1 MIYVGIDVAKDKH
14 DCFAMNSDGE
24 ILIEKLTIT
33 NNLDGFETLYNSL
46 MNFSNSLDNIKVGL
60 EATGHYSNNILNF
73 LTEKGFN
80 IYLINP
86 LQTNLYVKGQS
97 LRKTKTDK
105 LDAHVIATM
114 LVSDNLKPYI
124 PVSYHISELK
134 SLTRHRFRLVKENS
148 KFKTSLVRLVDI
160 VFPELPKI
168 VSSVA
173 QKSCLALLY
182 ELPSAKD
189 IAECN
194 LTHLTHLLSDNS
206 YKHFGRDKAIQ
217 IRDLARNSIG
227 LNSNSVSFELKQT
240 ISIIQFI
247 QEQLDDVEKRIKQ
260 ILKEINSP
268 ILTIPGIS
276 FKTAGSIL
284 AEIGDISRFDSPAK
298 LLAFAGLD
306 HSPAK
311 LLAFAGLDPSM
322 YQSGKFFSTHSVMVK
337 RGSKYL
343 RFALMTAARMVC
355 LNDATFCT
363 FKDRKMAEG
372 KHYMVTMGH
381 VAKKLVRVIYY
392 LLKTNNIYQ
401 ADKVA

>member
-206 YKHFGRDKAIQ
+206 NKKFDREKALQ
-217 IRDLARNSIG
+217 IRDLARKSIG

-284 AEIGDISRFDSPAK
+284 AEIGDISRFD
-298 LLAFAGLD
+298 
-306 HSPAK
+306 SPAK

-392 LLKTNNIYQ
+392 LLKTNNVYQ
-401 ADKVA
+401 ASKVA

>member
-24 ILIEKLTIT
+24 ILIEKLTIA
-33 NNLDGFETLYNSL
+33 NNLDGFKTLYNSV
-46 MNFSNSLDNIKVGL
+46 MNFSVSLDNIKVGL

-73 LTEKGFN
+73 LSEKGFN

-105 LDAHVIATM
+105 LDAHIIATM
-114 LVSDNLKPYI
+114 LISDNLKPYI

-160 VFPELPKI
+160 VFPEFPKI

-173 QKSCLALLY
+173 QKSSLALLF
-182 ELPSAKD
+182 ELPSAKE

-194 LTHLTHLLSDNS
+194 LKHLTHLLSENS
-206 YKHFGRDKAIQ
+206 NQKFDRDKAIE
-217 IRDLARNSIG
+217 IRELAKKSIG
-227 LNSNSVSFELKQT
+227 LNSNSVFFELKQT
-240 ISIIQFI
+240 ISIIQFLQQQI
-247 QEQLDDVEKRIKQ
+247 DDIEKRIKV
-260 ILKEINSP
+260 ILKELDSP
-268 ILTIPGIS
+268 ILSIPGIS

-284 AEIGDISRFDSPAK
+284 AEIGDISRFD
-298 LLAFAGLD
+298 
-306 HSPAK
+306 SPAK

-355 LNDATFCT
+355 MNDATFNE
-363 FKDRKMAEG
+363 FKNRKIAEG
-372 KHYMVTMGH
+372 KHYMVAMGH

-392 LLKTNNIYQ
+392 LLKTNNVYQ

>member
-46 MNFSNSLDNIKVGL
+46 MNFSDSLDNIKVGL

-124 PVSYHISELK
+124 TVSYHISELK

-182 ELPSAKD
+182 ELPSAKE

-194 LTHLTHLLSDNS
+194 LKHLTHLLAENS
-206 YKHFGRDKAIQ
+206 NKKFDRDKAIQ
-217 IRDLARNSIG
+217 IRDLARKSIG

-247 QEQLDDVEKRIKQ
+247 QEQLDDVEKRIKE
-260 ILKEINSP
+260 ILKEIKSP

-284 AEIGDISRFDSPAK
+284 AEIGDISRFD
-298 LLAFAGLD
+298 
-306 HSPAK
+306 SPAK

-355 LNDATFCT
+355 LNDATFNE
-363 FKDRKMAEG
+363 FKDKKMAEG

-392 LLKTNNIYQ
+392 LLKTNNVYQ
-401 ADKVA
+401 ADKLA

>member
-33 NNLDGFETLYNSL
+33 NNLDGFKTLYNSL
-46 MNFSNSLDNIKVGL
+46 IQHSNSLNNIKVGL

-73 LTEKGFN
+73 LTENGFN

-105 LDAHVIATM
+105 LDARVIATM
-114 LVSDNLKPYI
+114 LISDNLKPYI

-148 KFKTSLVRLVDI
+148 RFKTSLVRLVDI

-168 VSSVA
+168 VSSVS

-182 ELPSAKD
+182 ELPNAKE

-194 LTHLTHLLSDNS
+194 LTHLTHILLNNS
-206 YKHFGRDKAIQ
+206 NKMFGRDKAIE
-217 IRDLARNSIG
+217 IRELAKKSIG
-227 LNSNSVSFELKQT
+227 LNSKSVSFELKQT
-240 ISIIQFI
+240 INIIQFLQQQI
-247 QEQLDDVEKRIKQ
+247 DDIEKRIKE
-260 ILKEINSP
+260 ILKEIDSP
-268 ILTIPGIS
+268 ILSIPGIS

-284 AEIGDISRFDSPAK
+284 AEIGDISRFD
-298 LLAFAGLD
+298 
-306 HSPAK
+306 SPAK

-343 RFALMTAARMVC
+343 RFALMNSARMVC
-355 LNDATFCT
+355 MNDTVFND
-363 FKDRKMAEG
+363 FKNKKIAEG

-392 LLKTNNIYQ
+392 LLKTNTKYEATKIL
-401 ADKVA
+401 

>member
-46 MNFSNSLDNIKVGL
+46 MNFSDSLDNIKVGL

-206 YKHFGRDKAIQ
+206 NKKFDREKALQ
-217 IRDLARNSIG
+217 IRDLARKSIG

-247 QEQLDDVEKRIKQ
+247 QEQLDDVEKRIKE

-284 AEIGDISRFDSPAK
+284 AEIGDISRFD
-298 LLAFAGLD
+298 
-306 HSPAK
+306 SPAK

-381 VAKKLVRVIYY
+381 VTKKLVRVIYY
-392 LLKTNNIYQ
+392 LLKTNNVYQ
-401 ADKVA
+401 ASKVA

>member
-46 MNFSNSLDNIKVGL
+46 MNFSDSLDNIKVGL

-306 HSPAK
+306 
-311 LLAFAGLDPSM
+311 PSM

-355 LNDATFCT
+355 LNDTTFCT

>member
-194 LTHLTHLLSDNS
+194 LTHLTHLLSNNS

-247 QEQLDDVEKRIKQ
+247 QEQLDDVEKRIKE

-284 AEIGDISRFDSPAK
+284 AEIGDISRFD
-298 LLAFAGLD
+298 
-306 HSPAK
+306 SPAK

>member
-306 HSPAK
+306 
-311 LLAFAGLDPSM
+311 PSM

-355 LNDATFCT
+355 LNDATFNA
-363 FKDRKMAEG
+363 FKDRKIAEG

-392 LLKTNNIYQ
+392 LLKTNNVYQ
-401 ADKVA
+401 ANKVA

>member
-46 MNFSNSLDNIKVGL
+46 MNFSDSLDNIKVGL

-247 QEQLDDVEKRIKQ
+247 QEQLDDVEKRIKE

-284 AEIGDISRFDSPAK
+284 AEIGDISRFD
-298 LLAFAGLD
+298 
-306 HSPAK
+306 SPAK

-355 LNDATFCT
+355 LNDSTFNA
-363 FKDRKMAEG
+363 FKDRKMTEG
-372 KHYMVTMGH
+372 KHYMVAMGH

-392 LLKTNNIYQ
+392 LLKTNNVYQ
-401 ADKVA
+401 ASKVA

>member
-24 ILIEKLTIT
+24 ILIENLTIT

-46 MNFSNSLDNIKVGL
+46 MNFSDSLYNIKVGL

-114 LVSDNLKPYI
+114 LISDNLKPYI

-160 VFPELPKI
+160 VFPELPKV

-173 QKSCLALLY
+173 QKSCLALLS
-182 ELPSAKD
+182 ELPSTKE

-194 LTHLTHLLSDNS
+194 LTHLTHLLLNNS
-206 YKHFGRDKAIQ
+206 NKMFGKDKAIQ
-217 IRDLARNSIG
+217 IRELARNSIG

-247 QEQLDDVEKRIKQ
+247 QEQLDDVEKRIKE

-268 ILTIPGIS
+268 ILSIPGIS

-284 AEIGDISRFDSPAK
+284 AEIGDISRFD
-298 LLAFAGLD
+298 
-306 HSPAK
+306 SPAK

-355 LNDATFCT
+355 LNDATFNE
-363 FKDRKMAEG
+363 FKDKKMAEG

-392 LLKTNNIYQ
+392 LLKTNNVYQ
-401 ADKVA
+401 AEKVA

>member
-60 EATGHYSNNILNF
+60 EATGHYSNNILSF

-194 LTHLTHLLSDNS
+194 LTHLTHLLSNNS

-247 QEQLDDVEKRIKQ
+247 QEQLDDVEKRIKE

-276 FKTAGSIL
+276 FKIAGSIL
-284 AEIGDISRFDSPAK
+284 AEIGDISRFN
-298 LLAFAGLD
+298 
-306 HSPAK
+306 SPAK

-401 ADKVA
+401 AGKVA

>member
-46 MNFSNSLDNIKVGL
+46 MNFSDSLYNIKVGL

-114 LVSDNLKPYI
+114 LISDNLKPYI

-160 VFPELPKI
+160 VFPELPKV

-173 QKSCLALLY
+173 QKSCLALLS
-182 ELPSAKD
+182 ELPSTKE

-194 LTHLTHLLSDNS
+194 LTHLTHLLLNNS
-206 YKHFGRDKAIQ
+206 NKMFGKDKAIQ
-217 IRDLARNSIG
+217 IRELARNSIG

-247 QEQLDDVEKRIKQ
+247 QEQLDDVEKRIKE

-268 ILTIPGIS
+268 ILSIPGIS

-284 AEIGDISRFDSPAK
+284 AEIGDISRFD
-298 LLAFAGLD
+298 
-306 HSPAK
+306 SPAK

-355 LNDATFCT
+355 LNDATFNE
-363 FKDRKMAEG
+363 FKNKKMAEG
-372 KHYMVTMGH
+372 KHYMVAMGH

-392 LLKTNNIYQ
+392 LLKTNNVYQ
-401 ADKVA
+401 AEKVA

>member
-24 ILIEKLTIT
+24 ILIENLTIT

-46 MNFSNSLDNIKVGL
+46 MNFSDSLYNIKVGL

-114 LVSDNLKPYI
+114 LISDNLKPYI

-160 VFPELPKI
+160 VFPELPKV

-173 QKSCLALLY
+173 QKSCLALLSD
-182 ELPSAKD
+182 LPSTKE

-194 LTHLTHLLSDNS
+194 LTHLTHLLLNNS
-206 YKHFGRDKAIQ
+206 NKMFGKDKAIQ
-217 IRDLARNSIG
+217 IRELARNSIG

-247 QEQLDDVEKRIKQ
+247 QEQLDDVEKRIKE

-268 ILTIPGIS
+268 ILSIPGIS

-284 AEIGDISRFDSPAK
+284 AEIGDISRFD
-298 LLAFAGLD
+298 
-306 HSPAK
+306 SPAK

-355 LNDATFCT
+355 LNDATFNE
-363 FKDRKMAEG
+363 FKNKKMAEG

-392 LLKTNNIYQ
+392 LLKTNNVYQ
-401 ADKVA
+401 AEKVA

>member
-46 MNFSNSLDNIKVGL
+46 MNFSDSLDNIKVGL

-148 KFKTSLVRLVDI
+148 TFKTSLVRLVDI

-206 YKHFGRDKAIQ
+206 NKKFDREKALQ
-217 IRDLARNSIG
+217 IRDLARKSIG

-247 QEQLDDVEKRIKQ
+247 QEQLDDVEKRIKE

-284 AEIGDISRFDSPAK
+284 AEIGDISRFD
-298 LLAFAGLD
+298 
-306 HSPAK
+306 SPAK

-355 LNDATFCT
+355 MNDATFNE
-363 FKDRKMAEG
+363 FKNRKIAEG
-372 KHYMVTMGH
+372 KHYMVAMGH

-392 LLKTNNIYQ
+392 LLKTNNVYQ
-401 ADKVA
+401 AEKVA

>member
-46 MNFSNSLDNIKVGL
+46 MNFSDSLYNIKVGL

-114 LVSDNLKPYI
+114 LISDNLKPYI

-160 VFPELPKI
+160 VFPELPKV

-173 QKSCLALLY
+173 QKSCLALLS
-182 ELPSAKD
+182 ELPNAKE

-194 LTHLTHLLSDNS
+194 LTHLTHLLLNNS
-206 YKHFGRDKAIQ
+206 NKMFGKDKAIQ
-217 IRDLARNSIG
+217 IRELARKSIG
-227 LNSNSVSFELKQT
+227 LNSNSVSFKLKQT

-247 QEQLDDVEKRIKQ
+247 QEQLDDVEKRIKK

-268 ILTIPGIS
+268 ILSIPGIS

-284 AEIGDISRFDSPAK
+284 AEIGDISRFD
-298 LLAFAGLD
+298 
-306 HSPAK
+306 SPAK

-343 RFALMTAARMVC
+343 RFALMTAARMVG
-355 LNDATFCT
+355 LNDATFNE
-363 FKDRKMAEG
+363 FKNKKMAEG

-381 VAKKLVRVIYY
+381 VAKKLVRLIYY
-392 LLKTNNIYQ
+392 LLKTNNVYQ

>member
-46 MNFSNSLDNIKVGL
+46 MNFSDSLDNIKVGL

-148 KFKTSLVRLVDI
+148 KFKTFLVRLVDI

-206 YKHFGRDKAIQ
+206 NKKFDREKALQ
-217 IRDLARNSIG
+217 IRDLARKSIG

-247 QEQLDDVEKRIKQ
+247 QEQLDDVEKRIKE

-306 HSPAK
+306 
-311 LLAFAGLDPSM
+311 PSM

-343 RFALMTAARMVC
+343 RFALMTATRMVC
-355 LNDATFCT
+355 LNDATFCA

-381 VAKKLVRVIYY
+381 VVKKLVRVIYY
-392 LLKTNNIYQ
+392 LLKTNNVYQ
-401 ADKVA
+401 ASKVT

>member
-46 MNFSNSLDNIKVGL
+46 MNFSDSLYNIKVGL

-114 LVSDNLKPYI
+114 LISDNLKPYI

-160 VFPELPKI
+160 VFPELPKV

-173 QKSCLALLY
+173 QKSCLALLS
-182 ELPSAKD
+182 ELPSTKE

-194 LTHLTHLLSDNS
+194 LTHLTHLLLNNS
-206 YKHFGRDKAIQ
+206 NKMFGKDKAIQ
-217 IRDLARNSIG
+217 IRELARKSIG

-247 QEQLDDVEKRIKQ
+247 QEQLDDVEKRIKE

-268 ILTIPGIS
+268 ILSIPGIS

-284 AEIGDISRFDSPAK
+284 AEIGDISRFD
-298 LLAFAGLD
+298 
-306 HSPAK
+306 SPAK

-355 LNDATFCT
+355 LNDATFNE
-363 FKDRKMAEG
+363 FKNKKMAEG

-392 LLKTNNIYQ
+392 LLKTNNVYQ
-401 ADKVA
+401 AEKVA

>member
-46 MNFSNSLDNIKVGL
+46 MNFSDSLDNIKVGL

-306 HSPAK
+306 
-311 LLAFAGLDPSM
+311 PSM

>member
-189 IAECN
+189 IAESN

-206 YKHFGRDKAIQ
+206 NKKFDREKALQ
-217 IRDLARNSIG
+217 IRDLARKSIG

-247 QEQLDDVEKRIKQ
+247 QEQLDDVEKRIKE

-284 AEIGDISRFDSPAK
+284 AEIGDISRFD
-298 LLAFAGLD
+298 
-306 HSPAK
+306 SPAK

-372 KHYMVTMGH
+372 KHYMVKMGH

>member
-46 MNFSNSLDNIKVGL
+46 MNFSDSLDNIKVGL

-206 YKHFGRDKAIQ
+206 NKKFDREKALQ
-217 IRDLARNSIG
+217 IRDLARKSIG

-247 QEQLDDVEKRIKQ
+247 QEQLDDVEKRIKE

-306 HSPAK
+306 
-311 LLAFAGLDPSM
+311 PSM

-343 RFALMTAARMVC
+343 RWALLNATRLVC
-355 LNDATFCT
+355 MRDKTFNDY
-363 FKDRKMAEG
+363 KNSKLAEG
-372 KHYMVTMGH
+372 KHYF
-381 VAKKLVRVIYY
+381 VALSHTTKKLIRVIYY
-392 LLKTNNIYQ
+392 LLKTNNVYQ
-401 ADKVA
+401 ASKVA

>member
-182 ELPSAKD
+182 ELPSAKY

-194 LTHLTHLLSDNS
+194 LTHLNHLLSDNS

-247 QEQLDDVEKRIKQ
+247 QEQLDDVEKRIKE

-284 AEIGDISRFDSPAK
+284 AEIGDISRFD
-298 LLAFAGLD
+298 
-306 HSPAK
+306 SPAK

>member
-306 HSPAK
+306 
-311 LLAFAGLDPSM
+311 PSM

-392 LLKTNNIYQ
+392 LLKTNNI
-401 ADKVA
+401 

>member
-46 MNFSNSLDNIKVGL
+46 MNFSDSLDNIKVGL

-206 YKHFGRDKAIQ
+206 NKKFDREKALQ
-217 IRDLARNSIG
+217 IRDLARKSIG

-247 QEQLDDVEKRIKQ
+247 QEQLDDVEKRIKE

-276 FKTAGSIL
+276 FKIAGSIL
-284 AEIGDISRFDSPAK
+284 AEIGDISRFN
-298 LLAFAGLD
+298 
-306 HSPAK
+306 SPAK

-355 LNDATFCT
+355 LNDSTFNA

-372 KHYMVTMGH
+372 KHYMVAMGH

-392 LLKTNNIYQ
+392 LLKTNNVYQ
-401 ADKVA
+401 ASKVA

>member
-46 MNFSNSLDNIKVGL
+46 MNFSDSLDNIKVGL

-206 YKHFGRDKAIQ
+206 NKKFDREKALQ
-217 IRDLARNSIG
+217 IRDLARKSIG

-240 ISIIQFI
+240 ISIIQFL
-247 QEQLDDVEKRIKQ
+247 QEQLDDVEKRIKE

-284 AEIGDISRFDSPAK
+284 AEIRDISRFD
-298 LLAFAGLD
+298 
-306 HSPAK
+306 SPAK

-355 LNDATFCT
+355 LNDSTFNA
-363 FKDRKMAEG
+363 FKDRKMDEG
-372 KHYMVTMGH
+372 KHYMVAMGH

-392 LLKTNNIYQ
+392 LLKTNNVYQ
-401 ADKVA
+401 ASKVA

>member
-46 MNFSNSLDNIKVGL
+46 MNFSDSLDNIKVGL

-148 KFKTSLVRLVDI
+148 KFKNSLVRLVDI

-306 HSPAK
+306 
-311 LLAFAGLDPSM
+311 PSM

>member
-46 MNFSNSLDNIKVGL
+46 MNFSDSLDNIKVWL

-306 HSPAK
+306 
-311 LLAFAGLDPSM
+311 PSM

-337 RGSKYL
+337 RVSKYL

>member
-46 MNFSNSLDNIKVGL
+46 MNFSDSLYNIKVGL

-114 LVSDNLKPYI
+114 LISDNLKPYI

-160 VFPELPKI
+160 VFPELPKV

-173 QKSCLALLY
+173 QKSCLALLS
-182 ELPSAKD
+182 ELPSTKE

-194 LTHLTHLLSDNS
+194 LTHLTHLLLNNS
-206 YKHFGRDKAIQ
+206 NKMFGKDKAIQ
-217 IRDLARNSIG
+217 IRELARNSIG

-247 QEQLDDVEKRIKQ
+247 QEQLDDVEKRIKE

-268 ILTIPGIS
+268 ILSIPGIS

-284 AEIGDISRFDSPAK
+284 AEIGDISRFD
-298 LLAFAGLD
+298 
-306 HSPAK
+306 SPAK

-355 LNDATFCT
+355 LNDATFNE
-363 FKDRKMAEG
+363 FKNKKMAEG

-392 LLKTNNIYQ
+392 LLKTNNVYQ
-401 ADKVA
+401 AEKVA

>member
-46 MNFSNSLDNIKVGL
+46 MNFSDSLDNIKVGL

-247 QEQLDDVEKRIKQ
+247 QEQLDDVEKRIKE

-284 AEIGDISRFDSPAK
+284 AEIGDISRFD
-298 LLAFAGLD
+298 
-306 HSPAK
+306 SPAK

-355 LNDATFCT
+355 LNDSTFNA

-372 KHYMVTMGH
+372 KHYMVAMGH

-392 LLKTNNIYQ
+392 LLKTNNVYQ
-401 ADKVA
+401 ASKVA

>member
-46 MNFSNSLDNIKVGL
+46 MNFSDSLDNIKVGL

-182 ELPSAKD
+182 ELPSAKE

-194 LTHLTHLLSDNS
+194 LKHLTHLLAENS
-206 YKHFGRDKAIQ
+206 NKKFDRDKAIQ
-217 IRDLARNSIG
+217 IRDLARKSIG

-247 QEQLDDVEKRIKQ
+247 QEQLDDVEKRIKE
-260 ILKEINSP
+260 ILKEIKSP

-284 AEIGDISRFDSPAK
+284 AEIGDISRFD
-298 LLAFAGLD
+298 
-306 HSPAK
+306 SPAK

-355 LNDATFCT
+355 LNDATFNE
-363 FKDRKMAEG
+363 FKDKKMAEG

-392 LLKTNNIYQ
+392 LLKTNNVYQ
-401 ADKVA
+401 ADKLA

>member
-33 NNLDGFETLYNSL
+33 NNLAGFETLYNSL
-46 MNFSNSLDNIKVGL
+46 MNFSDSLDNIKVGL

-105 LDAHVIATM
+105 LDAHIIATM
-114 LVSDNLKPYI
+114 LISDNLKPYI

-173 QKSCLALLY
+173 QKSSLALLY
-182 ELPSAKD
+182 ELPTAKK

-194 LTHLTHLLSDNS
+194 LKHLTHLLSENS
-206 YKHFGRDKAIQ
+206 NQKFDRDKAIE
-217 IRDLARNSIG
+217 IR
-227 LNSNSVSFELKQT
+227 
-240 ISIIQFI
+240 
-247 QEQLDDVEKRIKQ
+247 
-260 ILKEINSP
+260 EIN
-268 ILTIPGIS
+268 
-276 FKTAGSIL
+276 
-284 AEIGDISRFDSPAK
+284 R
-298 LLAFAGLD
+298 
-306 HSPAK
+306 
-311 LLAFAGLDPSM
+311 
-322 YQSGKFFSTHSVMVK
+322 
-337 RGSKYL
+337 
-343 RFALMTAARMVC
+343 
-355 LNDATFCT
+355 
-363 FKDRKMAEG
+363 
-372 KHYMVTMGH
+372 
-381 VAKKLVRVIYY
+381 
-392 LLKTNNIYQ
+392 LK
-401 ADKVA
+401 

>member
-46 MNFSNSLDNIKVGL
+46 MNFSDSLDNIKVGL

-182 ELPSAKD
+182 ELPSAKE

-206 YKHFGRDKAIQ
+206 NKKFDREKALQ
-217 IRDLARNSIG
+217 IRDLARKSIG

-247 QEQLDDVEKRIKQ
+247 QEQLDDVEKRIKE

-284 AEIGDISRFDSPAK
+284 AEIGDISRFD
-298 LLAFAGLD
+298 
-306 HSPAK
+306 SPAK

-355 LNDATFCT
+355 LNDTTFCT

-392 LLKTNNIYQ
+392 LLKTNNVYQ
-401 ADKVA
+401 ASKVA